1 MDAHHEQ
8 EVLNPVPGGD
18 ETGPGDEIVRQRM
31 DKLERLLSEEGYNPY
46 ILEKWERKH
55 QLEYVRRH
63 FDHLEA
69 DEMDESVSVVTAGRI
84 MTLRKHGKAMFANL
98 ADETET
104 LQLYLQF
111 NAMGEE
117 QYTFAKKWVDTGDWV
132 GIVGHPFR
140 TQRGELTIHV
150 RQCVLLCK
158 ALRPLPEKWHGL
170 KDTELRYRQRYTDL
184 IANPDVRE
192 TFRKRSKIISSIRK
206 TLEDHGTLEVETPI
220 LSVLAGG
227 ANARPFKTFHNA
239 LGMEMYLRIA
249 TELYLKRLVVGMFGR
264 VYEMGKNFRTRGS
277 TRCTTPSSPRW
288 RSTGAY
294 ADYEDMMALTEEIIR
309 NAAAVVSR
317 PRFLRSRA
325 LPQDVDLDF
334 DKPFKRGSMLDLVRE
349 YTGVD
354 FRTITDD
361 DEARRIGKERGVEIK
376 GTESRFTVLS
386 LMFET
391 FVEEKLI
398 QPTFVTGHPTEIS
411 PLAKR
416 DPQNPD
422 YTRRFELFICG
433 KEVANAF
440 SELNDPIDQRARFED
455 QLKKKEA
462 GDDEAHDFDEDFINA
477 IETGLP
483 PTGGLGIGVDRL
495 VMFLTDSRSIRDVI
509 LFPTMKPLVS
519 QKQGRAGGVE
529 REASFRWPRA
539 RYAESPKKRVRGL
552 FCYERKSCGTSICT
566 MYWTG
571 RRLRTISTTRSLPSC
586 GGWRRNTLAS
596 GRRIPRRNE

>member
-1 MDAHHEQ
+1 LKGERNIVDTLHDKEMQNPLPGTEDA
-8 EVLNPVPGGD
+8 
-18 ETGPGDEIVRQRM
+18 GPGDEIVRQRM

-46 ILEKWERKH
+46 LIEKWQREHPLDFVRKNF
-55 QLEYVRRH
+55 E
-63 FDHLEA
+63 HLQA

-104 LQLYLQF
+104 LQLYFQF
-111 NAMGEE
+111 NAMGEDK
-117 QYTFAKKWVDTGDWV
+117 YAFAKKWVDTGDWV
-132 GIVGHPFR
+132 GIIGHPFR

-150 RQCVLLCK
+150 RECVLLCK

-264 VYEMGKNFRTRGS
+264 VYEMGKNFRNEGLDTMHNPEF
-277 TRCTTPSSPRW
+277 TAMEVYW
-288 RSTGAY
+288 AY
-294 ADYEDMMALTEEIIR
+294 ADYDDMMALTEEIIR
-309 NAAAVVSR
+309 NAAAAVR
-317 PRFLRSRA
+317 GENAFGPIRY
-325 LPQDVDLDF
+325 QEVDLDF
-334 DKPFKRGSMLDLVRE
+334 DKPFKRSSMLDLVRE
-349 YTGVD
+349 YTGID
-354 FRTITDD
+354 FMTVTDD
-361 DEARRIGKERGVEIK
+361 GEARRIAAERNVEIK
-376 GTESRFTVLS
+376 GDESRFSVLN

-398 QPTFVTGHPTEIS
+398 QPTFVIGHPTEIS

-416 DPQNPD
+416 DPENPD

-440 SELNDPIDQRARFED
+440 SELNDPIDQRVRFED
-455 QLKKKEA
+455 QLRKKEA

-495 VMFLTDSRSIRDVI
+495 VMFLTNSRSIRDVI
-509 LFPTMKPLVS
+509 LFPTMKPLIS
-519 QKQGRAGGVE
+519 RN
-529 REASFRWPRA
+529 REEPEA
-539 RYAESPKKRVRGL
+539 
-552 FCYERKSCGTSICT
+552 
-566 MYWTG
+566 
-571 RRLRTISTTRSLPSC
+571 
-586 GGWRRNTLAS
+586 
-596 GRRIPRRNE
+596 

>member
-1 MDAHHEQ
+1 MKGERNIVDAHHEQ
-8 EVLNPVPGGD
+8 EILNPVPGGD

-55 QLEYVRRH
+55 QLEYVRRN

-69 DEMDESVSVVTAGRI
+69 DEMDESVSIVTAGRI

-264 VYEMGKNFRTRGS
+264 VYEMGKNFRNEGLDTMHNPEF
-277 TRCTTPSSPRW
+277 TAMEVYW
-288 RSTGAY
+288 AY

-309 NAAAVVSR
+309 NAAAVVRGTDSSGPVR
-317 PRFLRSRA
+317 Y
-325 LPQDVDLDF
+325 QDVDLDF

-354 FRTITDD
+354 FRTIADD

-376 GTESRFTVLS
+376 GGESRFTMLN

-416 DPQNPD
+416 DPENPD

-519 QKQGRAGGVE
+519 RSKDAP
-529 REASFRWPRA
+529 EA
-539 RYAESPKKRVRGL
+539 
-552 FCYERKSCGTSICT
+552 
-566 MYWTG
+566 
-571 RRLRTISTTRSLPSC
+571 
-586 GGWRRNTLAS
+586 
-596 GRRIPRRNE
+596 

>member
-1 MDAHHEQ
+1 MDAQYEKDAPNRLPQ
-8 EVLNPVPGGD
+8 GNDGE
-18 ETGPGDEIVRQRM
+18 DEIVRQRK
-31 DKLERLLSEEGYNPY
+31 DKLERLIAEEGYNPY
-46 ILEKWERKH
+46 LVEKWDRRH
-55 QLEYVRRH
+55 SLAYVREN
-63 FDHLEA
+63 FSHLAE
-69 DEMDESVSVVTAGRI
+69 DELDESVTIVTAGRV
-84 MTLRKHGKAMFANL
+84 MTLRKHGKAAFANL
-98 ADETET
+98 ADETDN
-104 LQLYLQF
+104 LQLYFQF

-117 QYTFAKKWVDTGDWV
+117 KYTFAKKWVDSGDWV

-150 RQCVLLCK
+150 RECVLLCK

-170 KDTELRYRQRYTDL
+170 KDTEVRYRQRYTDL
-184 IANPDVRE
+184 IANPEVRE

-206 TLEDHGTLEVETPI
+206 TLEDHGTIEVETPI

-264 VYEMGKNFRTRGS
+264 VYEMGKNFRNEGLDTMHNPEF
-277 TRCTTPSSPRW
+277 TAMEVYW
-288 RSTGAY
+288 AY
-294 ADYEDMMALTEEIIR
+294 ADYHDMMDLTEEIIR
-309 NAAAVVSR
+309 NAADVVCGAGN
-317 PRFLRSRA
+317 PRKLRF
-325 LPQDVDLDF
+325 QDVDLDF
-334 DKPFKRGSMLDLVRE
+334 DKPFKRGSMLDLVAE

-354 FRTITDD
+354 FRNISDD
-361 DEARRIGKERGVEIK
+361 DEARRIGKDRGVEIK
-376 GTESRFTVLS
+376 GTESRFTVLN

-416 DPQNPD
+416 DPENPD

-440 SELNDPIDQRARFED
+440 SELNDPIDQRGRFED

-509 LFPTMKPLVS
+509 LFPTMKPLPS
-519 QKQGRAGGVE
+519 RTREDGGEDAGE
-529 REASFRWPRA
+529 
-539 RYAESPKKRVRGL
+539 
-552 FCYERKSCGTSICT
+552 
-566 MYWTG
+566 
-571 RRLRTISTTRSLPSC
+571 
-586 GGWRRNTLAS
+586 
-596 GRRIPRRNE
+596 